1 MKKIWTNE
9 DIEYLQKNYHLLS
22 KKDLSLNLNR
32 TEKSITHMI
41 NRMNLANMSPKW
53 TDAEI
58 QIIKDNCKLMSR
70 SDLANLLPGR
80 SIQALSTKLWELN
93 LTCINFTR
101 LDDSHDEF
109 IKNNYLIK
117 TDIEIASI
125 LNIKDHQ
132 VCNIRHKLNLF
143 KSSSQ
148 VRGPTSIEILVST
161 YLDSLNID
169 YIYNKKLNNISA
181 TPDFLIGN
189 KIIEV
194 NGDYW
199 HGNPKIYKFEELNDI
214 QARHVTRDLIKYKLY
229 KNHNFDLLVIWE
241 KDIKDNFEKVK
252 IEIFN
257 FLYKNTAPLES
268 DL

>member
-9 DIEYLQKNYHLLS
+9 DIKYLQENYSVLS

-41 NRMNLANMSPKW
+41 NRMGLASMAPKW
-53 TDAEI
+53 NELEI
-58 QIIKDNCKLMSR
+58 QTIKDNCARMTREELS
-70 SDLANLLPGR
+70 LLLPNR
-80 SIQALSTKLWELN
+80 SLQALSTKLWELG

-101 LDDSHDEF
+101 LDNSHDEF

-117 TDIEIASI
+117 TDIEIANT
-125 LNIKDHQ
+125 LQIKDHQ
-132 VCNIRHKLNLF
+132 VCNIRHKLGLY

-148 VRGPTSIEILVST
+148 VRGPTSIEVVIAS
-161 YLDSLNID
+161 YLDFLNVS
-169 YIYNKKLNNISA
+169 YVYNKKINSISA
-181 TPDFLIGN
+181 TPDFLIGK

-199 HGNPKIYKFEELNDI
+199 HGNPAIYKFENLNDI
-214 QARHVTRDLIKYKLY
+214 QMRHVQRDIVKYRLY
-229 KNHNFDLLVIWE
+229 KKHNFDLLIVWE
-241 KDIKDNFEKVK
+241 NDIKNNFEQVK
-252 IEIFN
+252 LQIYDFIN
-257 FLYKNTAPLES
+257 KNTAPSES